1 MPLYLADTFVSF
13 RHRNYRLFFFG
24 QAISLIGT
32 WMQSVAQS
40 WLVLLLTNSAFLL
53 GLVGALSTLPILLFS
68 FWGGVVADHV
78 NRRVMVIVTN
88 TAALLLALLLGLLV
102 YLKWVAIWHI
112 LLIVL
117 GLGTVMA
124 FDIPARQSFIVEL
137 VGKEDLPNAIALNSS
152 LFNGTRVLGP
162 AVAGLMIASVGM
174 ANCFFI
180 NALTYLA
187 PVLGLMLMRLPI
199 STVSRP
205 RPRTWT
211 GMLELTSHL
220 RSRPDLTWM
229 LVVMGIISVLVM
241 PFLVLMPMI
250 ARDVLGT
257 GARGYGFLMAATGLG
272 AFLGALILANR
283 LRRHSPMPFFW
294 GGAVLLILSLI
305 SFSFCRNYMVALGW
319 LFLAGLG
326 MVINISTTNSLLQL
340 NVPDELRGRIMSLF
354 SLILIGL
361 NPVGSLLFG
370 TLADYWGPC
379 LTVGLGSSTAGL
391 ACLVIFCCRPEL
403 RGLSFGKEAVGQQIL
418 G

>member
-13 RHRNYRLFFFG
+13 RHRNYRLFFLG
-24 QAISLIGT
+24 QAISLVGT
-32 WMQSVAQS
+32 WMQTVAQG

-78 NRRVMVIVTN
+78 NRRTMVTLTN
-88 TAALLLALLLGLLV
+88 TFALLLALLLGLLIF
-102 YLKWVAIWHI
+102 LDWVAIWHI
-112 LLIVL
+112 LLIVF

-137 VGKEDLPNAIALNSS
+137 VGREDLPNAIALNSS

-162 AVAGLMIASVGM
+162 AAAGLMIASVGL

-180 NALTYLA
+180 NALTYVA
-187 PVLGLMLMRLPI
+187 PIFGLMLMRLPRF
-199 STVSRP
+199 SVARP

-211 GMLELTSHL
+211 GMLELVGHL
-220 RSRPDLTWM
+220 RTRPDLTWM
-229 LVVMGIISVLVM
+229 LVVMAIISVLAL

-272 AFLGALILANR
+272 AFLGALILANC
-283 LRRHSPMPFFW
+283 LRRYSPMPFFW
-294 GGAVLLILSLI
+294 GGAALLVLALI
-305 SFSFCRNYMVALGW
+305 SFSWCRNYTLALGW

-379 LTVGLGSSTAGL
+379 LTVGLGSSLAGL
-391 ACLVIFCCRPEL
+391 VCVVIFGYRPEL
-403 RGLSFGKEAVGQQIL
+403 RGLSFRQEVPGHQSL
-418 G
+418 